1 MIKNRLLKIILYPL
15 YLLYRLVVNVR
26 NRMYNR
32 GWLKIRKLPV
42 VVVSVG
48 NLTVGGTGKT
58 PTVIALGKAL
68 AKKGLKSCILS
79 RGYHRKDEKNILR
92 VSSGSDPYICGD
104 EPVLIARRLE
114 GNATV
119 WVGQNRFETGTLAM
133 EEIGADSVLTRVYN
147 RKAKEMMREATGRSD
162 PELCGD
168 EPVLIARR
176 LEGSATVWVGQNRFE
191 TGTLA
196 LEQEAGDV
204 VILDDGFQH
213 RKLYRD
219 LDIVLVDCTAPAIHS
234 RLIPYGILREPFKG
248 ISRADAI
255 VLTRSRF
262 LPDVASLK
270 RELTKMNPG
279 AFVTTADLSI
289 SGFVEVSSG
298 KTMGTNVL
306 KGKKIVAFS
315 GIGNPLAFKAE
326 LITAGIDVSRAFGF
340 PDHAVPSP
348 ARLAKVNKVAMEEKV
363 AYIVTTEKD
372 WVKLE
377 QESIEALQ
385 LPLLV
390 CQVDMIIEGMD
401 RILAMIEE
409 RHNAERTHQEN

>member
-1 MIKNRLLKIILYPL
+1 MIKSRLLKIILYPL

-32 GWLKIRKLPV
+32 GWLKIRKLQVP
-42 VVVSVG
+42 VVSVG

-58 PTVIALGKAL
+58 PTVIALGEAL
-68 AKKGLKSCILS
+68 AKEGLKSCVLS
-79 RGYHRKDEKNILR
+79 RGYHRKDEKKIIE
-92 VSSGSDPYICGD
+92 VSADSDPYICGD

-119 WVGQNRFETGTLAM
+119 WVGQNRF
-133 EEIGADSVLTRVYN
+133 
-147 RKAKEMMREATGRSD
+147 K
-162 PELCGD
+162 
-168 EPVLIARR
+168 
-176 LEGSATVWVGQNRFE
+176 

-196 LEQEAGDV
+196 LEQEAGAV

-219 LDIVLVDCTAPAIHS
+219 LDIVLVDCTVPAIQS
-234 RLIPYGILREPFKG
+234 RMIPYGILREPFKG
-248 ISRADAI
+248 ISRADVI

-262 LPDVASLK
+262 LSDVEPLK
-270 RELTKMNPG
+270 HELTKMNPD
-279 AFVTTADLSI
+279 ALVTTADLNI

-298 KTMGTNVL
+298 KIMAANVL
-306 KGKKIVAFS
+306 KRKKIVAFS
-315 GIGNPLAFKAE
+315 GIGNPLSFKAE

-348 ARLAKVNKVAMEEKV
+348 ARLAKVNTVAMEEKV

-377 QESIEALQ
+377 QESIEALR

-390 CQVDMIIEGMD
+390 CQVNMIIEGMD
-401 RILAMIEE
+401 RILAMIKEK
-409 RHNAERTHQEN
+409 HNAERTHQEN